1 MTKEIKKATLPL
13 VQLTYQKRKIMEN
26 VNKQS
31 FQDVLE
37 YVRMY
42 RAKNKLLREIADY
55 DRKIRDNKKRVLL
68 LDNLN
73 QYITDEMS
81 VSDIRAIIANMRDD
95 YESRVD
101 DYMIRNAEASK
112 QRKEISKAMK
122 AQSRLHAEMLK
133 K

>member
-1 MTKEIKKATLPL
+1 MFYVSIREST
-13 VQLTYQKRKIMEN
+13 MEN
-26 VNKQS
+26 VSKKC
-31 FQDVLE
+31 FEDVLE

-42 RAKNKLLREIADY
+42 RQKNKLLRDIADN
-55 DRKIRDNKKRVLL
+55 DRKIRDNQKRVLL

-73 QYITDEMS
+73 QYITDDMS

-112 QRKEISKAMK
+112 QRQEIKKAMK
-122 AQSRLHAEMLK
+122 EQSRLHAEMLK
-133 K
+133 KDKE

>member
-1 MTKEIKKATLPL
+1 MFYVSIREST
-13 VQLTYQKRKIMEN
+13 MEN
-26 VNKQS
+26 VSKKC
-31 FQDVLE
+31 FEDVLE

-42 RAKNKLLREIADY
+42 RQKNKLLRDIADN
-55 DRKIRDNKKRVLL
+55 DRKIRDNQKRVLL

-73 QYITDEMS
+73 QYITDDMS

-112 QRKEISKAMK
+112 QRQEIKKAMK
-122 AQSRLHAEMLK
+122 EQSRLHAEMLK
-133 K
+133 KNKE